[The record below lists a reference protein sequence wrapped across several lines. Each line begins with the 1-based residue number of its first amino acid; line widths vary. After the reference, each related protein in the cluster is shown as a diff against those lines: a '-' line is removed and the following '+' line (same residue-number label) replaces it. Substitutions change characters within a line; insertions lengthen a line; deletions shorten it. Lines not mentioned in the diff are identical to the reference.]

1 MEVRRTIIIALL
13 AALIVVGSYIAI
25 PIGVVPITLQ
35 TMFVLLAGVLGGQV
49 IGLTAVAIYLVLGAI
64 GLPVFF
70 GGVGGFAHF
79 AGPTGGFLIS
89 WLVASFVVGLIVDT
103 SFKKGKG
110 SKETTKKNLYAIII
124 ACVVGTLIFFLIGVP
139 YMKVVLSISWKE
151 ALAIGL
157 IPFLPGD
164 LLKLVCAVILGNIFA
179 LRFREFIDKD
189 RDEKVE

>member
-1 MEVRRTIIIALL
+1 MEVRRTIMIALL

-35 TMFVLLAGVLGGQV
+35 TMFVLLAGILGGQV

-89 WLVASFVVGLIVDT
+89 WLVASYVVGLIVDT
-103 SFKKGKG
+103 SFKKEKE
-110 SKETTKKNLYAIII
+110 SKETTKKNLYTIII

-164 LLKLVCAVILGNIFA
+164 LLKLVSAVILGNIFA
-179 LRFREFIDKD
+179 LRFREFVDKD

>member
-35 TMFVLLAGVLGGQV
+35 TMFVLLAAVLGGQT

-89 WLVASFVVGLIVDT
+89 WLVASYVVGLIVDN
-103 SFKKGKG
+103 SFKKTKNV
-110 SKETTKKNLYAIII
+110 KETTKKNLLAIIF
-124 ACVVGTLIFFLIGVP
+124 ACIVGTLIFFLIGVP
-139 YMKVVLSISWKE
+139 YMKVVLNISWKE
-151 ALAIGL
+151 ALTIGL

-164 LLKLVCAVILGNIFA
+164 LLKLVSAVILGNIFA
-179 LRFREFIDKD
+179 LRFREFIDKE
-189 RDEKVE
+189 RDDKSE